1 MKGKIIVLFL
11 IIFFTTISSG
21 FCATR
26 GVKLT
31 PGEVDE
37 YTFVAQDLVIN
48 NFIISEETAYLTDE
62 MSVIRI
68 SFAAKNK
75 GNKTSHFTVMVS
87 GYGPW
92 FDSSPGDKE
101 SEFLWAADLSPLMSI
116 LSAHSNEIMEKRI
129 YVPKGTLKRT
139 NLIVLKINGDFVE

>member
-1 MKGKIIVLFL
+1 MNKKIIVLFL
-11 IIFFTTISSG
+11 IIFFTAISSG
-21 FCATR
+21 LCATR

-31 PGEVDE
+31 PGEVDD
-37 YTFVAQDLVIN
+37 YSFVTQDLVIN
-48 NFIISEETAYLTDE
+48 NFIISEEDAYLTDE

-92 FDSSPGDKE
+92 VDSYPNDKE
-101 SEFLWAADLSPLMSI
+101 SEFLWASDLSPVMSI
-116 LSAHSNEIMEKRI
+116 LSVHSNEILQKRI
-129 YVPKGTLKRT
+129 YVPKCTLKRT
-139 NLIVLKINGDFVE
+139 NLIILKINGDFIE